1 MFLQSSRRTDGG
13 WRTDV
18 NIERNS
24 TAEVLGCIQ
33 APEHCQVSTAS
44 LAFCARTNNRLT
56 HVNRDIFYFL
66 FFFRLFSFAR
76 FDYDFVLFV
85 LSFRL
90 LDVCHGQ
97 LERDRQLVLF
107 LVFEHLE
114 EDLAG
119 YLVRIGSAGMPAR
132 TIQVRHVAI
141 ISLIII
147 SSFAGF
153 IYYSFG
159 IGGY

>member
-1 MFLQSSRRTDGG
+1 MRQSRR
-13 WRTDV
+13 
-18 NIERNS
+18 
-24 TAEVLGCIQ
+24 
-33 APEHCQVSTAS
+33 
-44 LAFCARTNNRLT
+44 
-56 HVNRDIFYFL
+56 Y
-66 FFFRLFSFAR
+66 FFRLFSFAR
-76 FDYDFVLFV
+76 FDYYGFVLFD

-132 TIQVRHVAI
+132 TIQVRHVVNK
-141 ISLIII
+141 
-147 SSFAGF
+147 F
-153 IYYSFG
+153 IYYFSICWANVLF
-159 IGGY
+159 IRYWRLLNFSRTWQLIVTCDN